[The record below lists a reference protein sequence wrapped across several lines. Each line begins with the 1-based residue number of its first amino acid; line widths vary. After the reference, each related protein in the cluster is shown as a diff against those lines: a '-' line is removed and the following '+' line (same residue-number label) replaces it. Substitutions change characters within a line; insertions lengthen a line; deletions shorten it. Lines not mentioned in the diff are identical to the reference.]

1 MIIKSQTINF
11 FIHIINYLTS
21 LNFIILADRSIQMFK
36 LYTIEGKIEIP
47 PFLFGQAKEVSA
59 RIILSEDYEGIITRD
74 YGFVIAVV
82 DVLDVGKGIIIPGN
96 ANTFHEVEFT
106 ILTFKPTVSEVVEG
120 TVVEIVDFGSFVR
133 LGPLD
138 GLVHVSQICDDYIS
152 YEQVGNRFIGKETGK
167 ILEVNDEV
175 RAKIIAVSLGTGR
188 SGKLGLTMR
197 QKFLGKAE
205 WIENDL
211 EDIYIEE
218 EEKQIDP
225 NKVEDNTE

>member
-1 MIIKSQTINF
+1 VFKI
-11 FIHIINYLTS
+11 
-21 LNFIILADRSIQMFK
+21 FK
-36 LYTIEGKIEIP
+36 LFTIEGKIEIP
-47 PFLFGQAKEVSA
+47 PFLFDQEKNVSA

-74 YGFVIAVV
+74 FGFIIAVV

-96 ANTFHEVEFT
+96 ANTFHEVQFT

-120 TVVEIVDFGSFVR
+120 TVVEIVDFGSFIR

-167 ILEVNDEV
+167 ILEVNDQV

-197 QKFLGKAE
+197 QKYLGKE
-205 WIENDL
+205 DWIQNDI
-211 EDIYIEE
+211 EDEYASQQDETKVNEE
-218 EEKQIDP
+218 EST
-225 NKVEDNTE
+225 TE

>member
-1 MIIKSQTINF
+1 
-11 FIHIINYLTS
+11 
-21 LNFIILADRSIQMFK
+21 MFK
-36 LYTIEGKIEIP
+36 LFTIEGKIEIP
-47 PFLFGQAKEVSA
+47 PFLFGQEKTVSA

-74 YGFVIAVV
+74 YGFIIAVV
-82 DVLDVGKGIIIPGN
+82 NVLEVGKGIIIPGN
-96 ANTFHEVEFT
+96 ANTFHEVIFT

-120 TVVEIVDFGSFVR
+120 TVVEIVDFGSFIR

-167 ILEVNDEV
+167 ILEVNDNV

-197 QKFLGKAE
+197 QKFLGKE
-205 WIENDL
+205 DWIAAD
-211 EDIYIEE
+211 IEE
-218 EEKQIDP
+218 AYAQKESKLIDESEEEADID
-225 NKVEDNTE
+225 

>member
-1 MIIKSQTINF
+1 
-11 FIHIINYLTS
+11 
-21 LNFIILADRSIQMFK
+21 MFK
-36 LYTIEGKIEIP
+36 LFTIEGKIEIP
-47 PFLFGQAKEVSA
+47 PFLFDQEKNVSA
-59 RIILSEDYEGIITRD
+59 RIILSEDYEGIITRN
-74 YGFVIAVV
+74 YGFIIAVV

-120 TVVEIVDFGSFVR
+120 TVVEIVDFGSFIR

-167 ILEVNDEV
+167 ILEVKDQV

-197 QKFLGKAE
+197 QKYLGKEDWIQSDIEDDYAE
-205 WIENDL
+205 KQVDQTKGK
-211 EDIYIEE
+211 EE
-218 EEKQIDP
+218 EGTIE
-225 NKVEDNTE
+225 

>member
-1 MIIKSQTINF
+1 
-11 FIHIINYLTS
+11 
-21 LNFIILADRSIQMFK
+21 MFK

-47 PFLFGQAKEVSA
+47 PFLFDQEKTVSA

-74 YGFVIAVV
+74 YGFIITVV
-82 DVLDVGKGIIIPGN
+82 DVLSVGKGIIIPGN

-167 ILEVNDEV
+167 ILEVNDQV

-197 QKFLGKAE
+197 QRFLGKE
-205 WIENDL
+205 DWIKND
-211 EDIYIEE
+211 IEE
-218 EEKQIDP
+218 AFTEKVSKQAESSEI
-225 NKVEDNTE
+225 EDNKE

>member
-1 MIIKSQTINF
+1 VFNI
-11 FIHIINYLTS
+11 
-21 LNFIILADRSIQMFK
+21 FK
-36 LYTIEGKIEIP
+36 LFTIEGKIEIP
-47 PFLFGQAKEVSA
+47 PFLFDQEKNVSA

-74 YGFVIAVV
+74 FGFIIAVV

-96 ANTFHEVEFT
+96 ANTFHEVVFT
-106 ILTFKPTVSEVVEG
+106 ILTFKPIVSEVVEG
-120 TVVEIVDFGSFVR
+120 TVVEIVDFGSFIR

-167 ILEVNDEV
+167 ILEVNDQV

-197 QKFLGKAE
+197 QKYLGKEE
-205 WIENDL
+205 WIEND
-211 EDIYIEE
+211 IEE
-218 EEKQIDP
+218 EFASQQADQ
-225 NKVEDNTE
+225 TEADEEESTTE

>member
-1 MIIKSQTINF
+1 
-11 FIHIINYLTS
+11 
-21 LNFIILADRSIQMFK
+21 MFK
-36 LYTIEGKIEIP
+36 LYTLTAKCEIP
-47 PFLFGQAKEVSA
+47 PFLFDQPKEVSA

-74 YGFVIAVV
+74 YGFIIAIV
-82 DVLDVGKGIIIPGN
+82 DVIDVGPGIIIPGN
-96 ANTFHEVEFT
+96 ANTFHEVEFS
-106 ILTFKPTVSEVVEG
+106 ILSFKPMISEVVEG
-120 TVVEIVDFGSFVR
+120 EVVEIVDFGSFIR

-197 QKFLGKAE
+197 QKFLGKPE
-205 WIENDL
+205 WIEADI
-211 EDIYIEE
+211 EDEYSENEPEESEE
-218 EEKQIDP
+218 E
-225 NKVEDNTE
+225 

>member
-1 MIIKSQTINF
+1 
-11 FIHIINYLTS
+11 
-21 LNFIILADRSIQMFK
+21 MFK
-36 LYTIEGKIEIP
+36 IFKLFTIEGKIEIP
-47 PFLFGQAKEVSA
+47 PFLFDQEKNVSA

-74 YGFVIAVV
+74 FGFIIAVV

-96 ANTFHEVEFT
+96 ANTFHEVQFT

-120 TVVEIVDFGSFVR
+120 TVVEIVDFGSFIR

-167 ILEVNDEV
+167 ILEVNDQV

-197 QKFLGKAE
+197 QKYLGKE
-205 WIENDL
+205 DWIQNDI
-211 EDIYIEE
+211 EDEYASQQDETKVNEE
-218 EEKQIDP
+218 EST
-225 NKVEDNTE
+225 TE

>member
-1 MIIKSQTINF
+1 
-11 FIHIINYLTS
+11 
-21 LNFIILADRSIQMFK
+21 MFK

-47 PFLFGQAKEVSA
+47 PFLFGQEKDVSA
-59 RIILSEDYEGIITRD
+59 RIILSEDYEGIITHD
-74 YGFVIAVV
+74 FGFIIAVV
-82 DVLDVGKGIIIPGN
+82 DVLNVGKGIIIPGN
-96 ANTFHEVEFT
+96 ANTFHEVVFT
-106 ILTFKPTVSEVVEG
+106 ILTFKPTISEVVEG

-167 ILEVNDEV
+167 ILEVNDQV

-197 QKFLGKAE
+197 QKFLGKEE
-205 WIENDL
+205 WIEND
-211 EDIYIEE
+211 IEE
-218 EEKQIDP
+218 VFAEKEP
-225 NKVEDNTE
+225 KPTKSSEVENNTE

>member
-1 MIIKSQTINF
+1 
-11 FIHIINYLTS
+11 
-21 LNFIILADRSIQMFK
+21 MFK

-47 PFLFGQAKEVSA
+47 PFLFDQEKNVSA
-59 RIILSEDYEGIITRD
+59 RIILSEDYEGIITRN
-74 YGFVIAVV
+74 YGFIIAVV

-106 ILTFKPTVSEVVEG
+106 ILSFKPTVSEVVEG
-120 TVVEIVDFGSFVR
+120 TVVEIVDFGSFIR

-167 ILEVNDEV
+167 ILEVNDQV
-175 RAKIIAVSLGTGR
+175 RAKIIAVSMGTGR

-197 QKFLGKAE
+197 QKYLGKEE
-205 WIENDL
+205 WIQADI
-211 EDIYIEE
+211 EDEYAEKQGDQTKVKEE
-218 EEKQIDP
+218 EGT
-225 NKVEDNTE
+225 VE